1 MDIDRLDII
10 ISAEASKAGK
20 QLENLIT
27 WIDKLSGAL
36 GGLNSSGL
44 TGLANSVQK
53 LSSAMQGMNGVKT
66 TDFTKLAN
74 NIHKLAAIDTKGL
87 NSAASAM
94 SIIGKALSGLSGV
107 SQNAQQ
113 IGEMAKSLSKLGN
126 QGIQNAIENMP
137 KLASALESLVNTVA
151 KTPTAVK
158 LVTDLS
164 KALADLASQA
174 SKLKGIGSS
183 VNSIGSAVSKL
194 GSSSVAVS
202 GATKQSGGLSA
213 AFNKLKSSM
222 NGISNSSILV
232 GKRIKENRVSFIG
245 LTGSVVALTVA
256 FKALK
261 NSFGSFIEK
270 SMDYVEV
277 LNYFDVAFSS
287 VGETVAAG
295 WREAGYDSAEEYV
308 NSFAERAKQLTS
320 KMTGMSI
327 NVNGT
332 LTPTGQK
339 SLGMDPEQLMNYQ
352 AGFAQMSN
360 SIGVTSEMSLKLSN
374 ALTMLGADLASV
386 KNISF
391 ESAWN
396 NLQSGMAGM
405 SRAVDKFGINI
416 RNVNLEQKAAEL
428 GYEKSASAMNQ
439 NEKEMLRVIIMLES
453 TKYAWGDMAETL
465 NAPANQLRLLQQNF
479 ANLARMIG
487 NIFLP
492 VVAKVLPYINGLV
505 IAMQRL
511 FSWIGALLGLDFSDF
526 GNIGGGSS
534 GLSDLLDD
542 AEAASSAVDDSAD
555 ALEAANKAAKKLK
568 RTILGFDEMNVLNDN
583 DTSDTSSAS
592 SGTGSGGIGDYDIGI
607 LEDALSKAIEDYQKA
622 WDEAFSHMENKANDF
637 ADEVEK
643 AFWKVYDVSE
653 NTRIAILNLWNGGL
667 KLLGNFTFGT
677 LKDFWNNFLK
687 PVGAWM
693 LGDNSGLPRFFNITN
708 RLLFNINWGKLKSS
722 LADFY
727 TSLQK
732 LTKFS
737 WTALMDFYQGFL
749 KPIAVWTMSAAIPQ
763 LVDALTD
770 FNNKVQ
776 WESLNS
782 ALRNFWKALAPFAI
796 NVGQGL
802 VNFFKELLNI
812 GDDFLNIVVPNG
824 LNGLAEALKKI
835 SPEQAQGIGEALGK
849 IGIALLAFKGI
860 ASVVSGIAAVGTA
873 FSGLASGLG
882 AIFGNEGVFAT
893 IGGSISA
900 LAGTI
905 GRFGVKIVEVFAKV
919 TAGAGSLS
927 EVLGNVFLALEG
939 VCWPVIGAVAAV
951 SAALIDLW
959 KTSETFRDTV
969 SAAFTRVK
977 EAVVG
982 VFEQVQNAI
991 VPLMQKFQEL
1001 SSALYEFYE
1010 KSGLKSIVELVA
1022 SLAVKLTGIIA
1033 SKVIETFG
1041 NVFAGIAGTLSGIV
1055 DILTG
1060 IVEAILG
1067 IGDLNPSRVLE
1078 GVQKIATG
1086 IGETLGTV
1094 VGTVFDIGKNILS
1107 GLLEGILS
1115 VVTDIGKWI
1124 DDNIVNPFVNA
1135 FKSLF
1140 GIHSPSTVMAE
1151 MGGYL
1156 MEGLL
1161 GGIKSLV
1168 EDVVGVFTKIGERIG
1183 ETWENIQTAASTAWE
1198 GITGTIGDAWDSLKT
1213 TASEKFGEIGSSVS
1227 DTWDNIKT
1235 TASEKWE
1242 DIKGTV
1248 GGTWENL
1255 TTTAAETFESISNT
1269 VSDTWETAKEK
1280 TGTAWENIKST
1291 AGGIWDWLTGKS
1303 KDDFPEIQKNAEDSF
1318 NNTERT
1324 ADSAWGNSSDSVVK
1338 SLRQMKIDTSTGM
1351 QQVFKNVESYMTS
1364 IYNTITNKFRW
1375 AGEMVNSQLGDMA
1388 TDVGREL
1395 RNVAS
1400 VAQQS
1405 VNQITN
1411 QFTSLGSRISGS
1423 LGNLYNVGRNAMQSF
1438 ANGFKSVH
1446 IDTPHIQIDSYNR
1459 YRIGNSSFSTPNF
1472 GVRWYAN
1479 GGFPNAGELFMAR
1492 ESGPELVGRMGS
1504 KNAVA
1509 NNSQIVDGIKAG
1521 VYEAVRDAFASS
1533 GGGKGG
1539 DTNVTVTLEGDAK
1552 GMFKVI
1558 RTEGQKYQKSTG
1570 KPVFE

>member
-1 MDIDRLDII
+1 MEVDRLEVAIEAQA
-10 ISAEASKAGK
+10 SAAVKELNKLENALGHVAGK
-20 QLENLIT
+20 LTGMKVPN
-27 WIDKLSGAL
+27 GL
-36 GGLNSSGL
+36 GISSG
-44 TGLANSVQK
+44 TTSNATRQTAK
-53 LSSAMQGMNGVKT
+53 LSSAFSKLKNSMLGVAGSSLVVT
-66 TDFTKLAN
+66 SRTKDTGRAVVGVTGNLA
-74 NIHKLAAIDTKGL
+74 KLAAAYKVL
-87 NSAASAM
+87 E
-94 SIIGKALSGLSGV
+94 KAF
-107 SQNAQQ
+107 
-113 IGEMAKSLSKLGN
+113 
-126 QGIQNAIENMP
+126 
-137 KLASALESLVNTVA
+137 
-151 KTPTAVK
+151 
-158 LVTDLS
+158 
-164 KALADLASQA
+164 
-174 SKLKGIGSS
+174 
-183 VNSIGSAVSKL
+183 
-194 GSSSVAVS
+194 
-202 GATKQSGGLSA
+202 GG
-213 AFNKLKSSM
+213 
-222 NGISNSSILV
+222 
-232 GKRIKENRVSFIG
+232 
-245 LTGSVVALTVA
+245 
-256 FKALK
+256 
-261 NSFGSFIEK
+261 FIEK

-277 LNYFDVAFSS
+277 LNYFDVAFAA
-287 VGETVAAG
+287 VGESVASQ
-295 WREAGYDSAEEYV
+295 WKEAGYDSAEAYV
-308 NSFAERAKQLTS
+308 NSFSERAKQLTS
-320 KMTGMSI
+320 KMTGLSI
-327 NVNGT
+327 NSNGT
-332 LTPTGQK
+332 LTPSGQK
-339 SLGMDPEQLMNYQ
+339 SLGMDPEELMNYQ

-391 ESAWN
+391 ASAWN

-428 GYEKSASAMNQ
+428 GYDKVASAMNQ

-505 IAMQRL
+505 IALQRL
-511 FSWIGALLGLDFSDF
+511 FSWIGALLGLDFSGL
-526 GNIGGGSS
+526 GNIGGESS

-555 ALEAANKAAKKLK
+555 AMDKANKAAKKLK

-583 DTSDTSSAS
+583 DTSDNSSTSS
-592 SGTGSGGIGDYDIGI
+592 GSGAYGVGNYDIGI

-622 WDEAFSHMENKANDF
+622 WDEAFSRMENKANDF

-643 AFWKVYDVSE
+643 AFKKIWKTAE
-653 NTRIAILNLWNGGL
+653 PTRKAVADLWHGGF
-667 KLLGNFTFGT
+667 KLLGQFSFDT

-687 PVGAWM
+687 PVGNWM
-693 LGDNSGLPRFFNITN
+693 IGDNAGLPRFFNITN
-708 RLLFNINWGKLKSS
+708 ALLNEINWGKLKSS

-727 TSLQK
+727 SSLQI
-732 LTKFS
+732 LAKFT
-737 WTALMDFYQGFL
+737 WTGLMDFYESFM
-749 KPIAVWTMSAAIPQ
+749 KPMAVWTMSEAVPRLADIMSRFVEV
-763 LVDALTD
+763 VD
-770 FNNKVQ
+770 
-776 WESLNS
+776 WETLNS
-782 ALRNFWKALAPFAI
+782 SLKNFWEALAPFAQDVGAGLI
-796 NVGQGL
+796 NFYEGL
-802 VNFFKELLNI
+802 INI
-812 GDDFLNIVVPNG
+812 GADFLNTVVPGG

-873 FSGLASGLG
+873 FANLSDGLSAVFGG
-882 AIFGNEGVFAT
+882 EGIFVK
-893 IGGSISA
+893 IGGIISSVSGSIV
-900 LAGTI
+900 T
-905 GRFGVKIVEVFAKV
+905 FGGKIVEVFSLV
-919 TAGAGSLS
+919 SGGAGTLS
-927 EVLGNVFLALEG
+927 EALGAVFPALEG

-951 SAALIDLW
+951 SAALVDLW

-982 VFEQVQNAI
+982 VFEQVQNA
-991 VPLMQKFQEL
+991 VAPLIQKFQEL
-1001 SSALYEFYE
+1001 GSALYEFYE

-1022 SLAVKLTGIIA
+1022 SLAVKLTGIVA

-1041 NVFAGIAGTLSGIV
+1041 DVFAGIAGTLSGVV

-1067 IGDLNPSRVLE
+1067 IGDLDPSRVLE

-1086 IGETLGTV
+1086 IGETLGAV
-1094 VGTVFDIGKNILS
+1094 VGTVFEIGKNILS

-1151 MGGYL
+1151 LGTYL

-1183 ETWENIQTAASTAWE
+1183 ETWENIQTAASTAWA

-1213 TASEKFGEIGSSVS
+1213 AASEKFGEIGSSVS
-1227 DTWDNIKT
+1227 DTWDNIKK

-1242 DIKGTV
+1242 KI
-1248 GGTWENL
+1248 
-1255 TTTAAETFESISNT
+1255 TTTIGDTWDNLQTTATEKFEGIKSS
-1269 VSDTWETAKEK
+1269 VSDTWDEVKTTATKKWNDIKKTVSGIWEKLNTTATEKFDSITSSVSDAWDDAKKKSDEVWKNVKTTVSGIWEKLSTTATEKFDSITSSVSGTWETTKTK
-1280 TGTAWENIKST
+1280 TGQVWNSIKST
-1291 AGGIWDWLTGKS
+1291 AGSIWDWLCGKS
-1303 KDDFPEIQKNAEDSF
+1303 ASDFPEIQKNAESSF
-1318 NNTERT
+1318 NGVKRTSENAWRSTERSVT
-1324 ADSAWGNSSDSVVK
+1324 SASKNMDDQSTSKMSHMSSEIISNQA
-1338 SLRQMKIDTSTGM
+1338 SLK
-1351 QQVFKNVESYMTS
+1351 SYMVRS
-1364 IYNTITNKFRW
+1364 WKDLDETISNK
-1375 AGEMVNSQLGDMA
+1375 
-1388 TDVGREL
+1388 
-1395 RNVAS
+1395 
-1400 VAQQS
+1400 
-1405 VNQITN
+1405 
-1411 QFTSLGSRISGS
+1411 LGSMGTAANQYVSQIANTFSGLS
-1423 LGNLYNVGRNAMQSF
+1423 WKIQSSIGDLYNVGRNAMQSF

-1446 IDTPHIQIDSYNR
+1446 IDTPHIKVDSYNR
-1459 YRIGNSSFSTPNF
+1459 YRVGSSTFSTPNF
-1472 GVRWYAN
+1472 GVSWYAN

-1509 NNSQIVDGIKAG
+1509 NNNQIVDGIKAG

-1533 GGGKGG
+1533 GGGQGG
-1539 DTNVTVTLEGDAK
+1539 DTNVNVTLEGDAK